1 MQKWIAEESF
11 RCIPGTGKK
20 FTLHVRIGEPETI
33 VEDGVRSA
41 FGSVCVSLLPLV
53 DERRVG
59 GINPFQAL
67 CLSIDYVRRV
77 LKVFVSEGGRVYW
90 RDTDGPV
97 DLDSPCFLP
106 MQSLSDFKKLT
117 GRRKSAMN
125 PPPPGSRF

>member
-11 RCIPGTGKK
+11 RCIPRTGKT
-20 FTLHVRIGEPETI
+20 FALQVRIAEPETI

-41 FGSVCVSLLPLV
+41 YGSVHVSLLPLV
-53 DERRVG
+53 DERSIG
-59 GINPFQAL
+59 GVNQFQAL

-77 LKVFVSEGGRVYW
+77 LKVFVAEGGRVYW

-106 MQSLSDFKKLT
+106 MQSLSDFKKLSK
-117 GRRKSAMN
+117 RRNARS
-125 PPPPGSRF
+125 